1 MITLTDY
8 TDITFCPWCGKKF
21 KTLTVKFLDEHI
33 SQCNDIDEEYR
44 GEIDNS
50 SIENIW

>member
-1 MITLTDY
+1 LIGY
-8 TDITFCPWCGKKF
+8 TDISFCPRCGKRF
-21 KTLTVKFLDEHI
+21 KALDIKYLDEHI

-50 SIENIW
+50 SIENI